1 MNVKINSLHFK
12 TDQKLDDFI
21 INKVGK
27 LYQLFDNINGAE
39 VTLKIDKDE
48 NRENKIAEI
57 QLGVPGNGL
66 YAKKQCKSF
75 EESVDSAVDA
85 LKKQLIKHKE
95 KLRMK

>member
-21 INKVGK
+21 TNKVGK
-27 LYQLFDNINGAE
+27 LYQLFDNINAAE
-39 VTLKIDKDE
+39 VTLKVDKDE
-48 NRENKIAEI
+48 GRENKIAEI

-75 EESVDSAVDA
+75 EEATDLAVDA
-85 LKKQLIKHKE
+85 LRKQLIRHKE
-95 KLRMK
+95 KLRSK